1 MLANGYLVISTL
13 VSSVYSKGAWWS
25 SGLTR
30 YVEAMPRIEGSKQAV
45 SSSFSS
51 RTYRQQT
58 GVKKLRLQ
66 AVARRKAG
74 AAKAGAATTFVSKV
88 EWLREMV
95 RFVSKTIKWLKRR
108 ARIDME
114 RKL

>member
-1 MLANGYLVISTL
+1 MKSLYCDSSLFTIKWAYSSSIS
-13 VSSVYSKGAWWS
+13 
-25 SGLTR
+25 LT
-30 YVEAMPRIEGSKQAV
+30 APRVEGSKQAV

-74 AAKAGAATTFVSKV
+74 AAKAGAATTFVSKA
-88 EWLREMV
+88 EWLRERRKKV
-95 RFVSKTIKWLKRR
+95 RRRRGNVSTSFQ
-108 ARIDME
+108 ID
-114 RKL
+114 